1 MQTTTTIRTADV
13 QTPSVR
19 TPDSRLP
26 DVQTTTLSFANMH
39 NHGELF
45 ANIFRARKQS
55 FIDLKKWKLPEVDGM
70 EFDQYDTPMSRWV
83 AIHEHGRV
91 LAGVRLTPTTAR
103 CGMYTYMIRDAQENQ
118 LNGTIPQNLLDGP
131 APVEET
137 TWEASRLFIDHSIPA
152 ARRMRVQMSLIREM
166 SNSGRELGASRLLCL
181 VKSTWPRWLNPRGVD
196 ASAMGPVIWID
207 DDYFQCVSINLA
219 PKMH

>member
-1 MQTTTTIRTADV
+1 M
-13 QTPSVR
+13 
-19 TPDSRLP
+19 
-26 DVQTTTLSFANMH
+26 QTTTLSFANMH

-45 ANIFRARKQS
+45 ANVFRARKQS
-55 FIDLKKWKLPEVDGM
+55 FIDLKKWPLPEVDGM

-83 AIHEHGRV
+83 AIHENGRV

-103 CGMYTYMIRDAQENQ
+103 CGVYSYMIRDAQ
-118 LNGTIPQNLLDGP
+118 LDLLGGTIPQSLLDAS

-137 TWEASRLFIDHSIPA
+137 TWEASRLFVDHSIPSSQ
-152 ARRMRVQMSLIREM
+152 RRRVQLSLITEM
-166 SNSGRELGASRLLCL
+166 SNSA
-181 VKSTWPRWLNPRGVD
+181 WPRWLTPRGVE
-196 ASAMGPVIWID
+196 AQAMGPVIWID